1 MLTNISIP
9 LLKKTS
15 TPFTEES
22 RIQAEGQ
29 KDGEKNI
36 PQMGSYVSAQFEQAL
51 IAHGEQGV
59 HRIYEKASL
68 RIAQL
73 QPVFQACLK
82 RLEELSARLK
92 PISELYET
100 RKKELG
106 RDVSILF
113 PSILHLA
120 LILFLAIG
128 EFPLNTV
135 VFRLF
140 GEAEYLT
147 YVMASTLAI
156 TIPLLGLFIG
166 IHMRHSLP
174 PLAGNILIGLLT
186 PVAVGAALFAI
197 SVLRNTYIFAQVST
211 SAVTVNQDKLAY
223 ALFALNTLVF
233 FAALVSSF
241 FAHDPDEKLDS
252 SHSSLFFLD
261 RKRNAVRKELFRIG
275 TKMNGEIKQAKSQI
289 EQVRA
294 LTNERVALYRQ
305 TNMRYRSLL
314 PPPTFRKSPE
324 FPELKWWPEVS
335 LNSDMGHPD
344 GA

>member
-1 MLTNISIP
+1 
-9 LLKKTS
+9 LKNNS
-15 TPFTEES
+15 THFTDES

-36 PQMGSYVSAQFEQAL
+36 PQMGSYVAAQFEQAL
-51 IAHGEQGV
+51 IAYGEQEV
-59 HRIYEKASL
+59 QRIFAAASL
-68 RIAQL
+68 AISKL
-73 QPVFQACLK
+73 QPVYQTYKK
-82 RLEELSARLK
+82 RLEELEARLK
-92 PISELYET
+92 PISDLYEA

-106 RDVSILF
+106 RDVSIVF
-113 PSILHLA
+113 PSIFHLG
-120 LILFLAIG
+120 LILFLGIG

-147 YVMASTLAI
+147 YVMSSTLAV

-174 PLAGNILIGLLT
+174 PRIGNILIAILT
-186 PVAVGAALFAI
+186 PVAMGAALFAI
-197 SVLRNTYIFAQVST
+197 SILRNAYISTQMSGSNVVS
-211 SAVTVNQDKLAY
+211 VNQDKLAF

-241 FAHDPDEKLDS
+241 FAHDPDEKLDA

-261 RKRNAVRKELFRIG
+261 RKINAVRKKLFCIG
-275 TKMNGEIKQAKSQI
+275 TKINGGIKHAKSLI
-289 EQVRA
+289 EQARA
-294 LTNERVALYRQ
+294 RTSERVALYRQ
-305 TNMRYRSLL
+305 TNMRFRSLL

-324 FPELKWWPEVS
+324 FPELKWWTEVS
-335 LNSDMGHPD
+335 LDGQAEISDAGK
-344 GA
+344 